1 MPIKWGKSCGFRL
14 VFALFCRG
22 LVIILATKMRKER
35 KMEYISPYG
44 YSYKIEEWEE
54 ISEEKYWEMF
64 EILPPIFLGS
74 GFFALEALTG
84 IFHNYYIKWKGK
96 YYTAIFSRNDTWE
109 KIKESLESFIKE

>member
-1 MPIKWGKSCGFRL
+1 
-14 VFALFCRG
+14 
-22 LVIILATKMRKER
+22 
-35 KMEYISPYG
+35 MEYISPYG